1 MSLELILY
9 VIFFLM
15 FTYVISGTN
24 IEKLFKQGR
33 VLHIWFC
40 VILLSMSISYLATNF
55 VVSFLEVSKI
65 L

>member
-1 MSLELILY
+1 MSLDFILY

-15 FTYVISGTN
+15 SAYIISGMH

-33 VLHIWFC
+33 IIHIWLF
-40 VILLSMSISYLATNF
+40 VLVLSMCVSYLATNF
-55 VVSFLEVSKI
+55 VLSFLNVSKI